1 MCPNFAPKGKTYF
14 KGSVWERDTATGR
27 KQQRGKFKGSA
38 NKLIGQLAFPQIG
51 FKKKIMARTVISM
64 SKNKYKYSTHK

>member
-51 FKKKIMARTVISM
+51 LKKIMARTVIYM
-64 SKNKYKYSTHK
+64 SKNKYKYPTHK